1 VIAQVTKTAA
11 RQIVLDFNKGSG
23 ASQGAPDLQK
33 YLDAQALV
41 SRTAI
46 QVSGVLACPDG
57 SVGRNLA
64 AGVVDSAAAVA
75 MEVGPQSELAVRFEV
90 GDVCGHPSIQR

>member
-1 VIAQVTKTAA
+1 
-11 RQIVLDFNKGSG
+11 
-23 ASQGAPDLQK
+23 
-33 YLDAQALV
+33 
-41 SRTAI
+41 
-46 QVSGVLACPDG
+46 VLACPDG

-90 GDVCGHPSIQR
+90 GDVCG